1 MPLLIEI
8 ALKSV
13 VLVFVLLTGFAYMSL
28 VERKVLARMQARFGP
43 NRAGPMGLL
52 QPLAD
57 GLKLILK
64 ESITPRAVDIPIY
77 FLAPVLVVIPA
88 LILFA
93 VIPVGSPAV
102 VLAGGQP
109 ILQLASNVNVGVL
122 YVLGV
127 MGIAVYGITLAG
139 WASNNKY
146 ASLGGLRASA
156 QVISYEL
163 GMGLSMVAVVLMAGS
178 MSLAQIVTAQLPG
191 QFGGVL
197 GWFIFRQPVAAAIF
211 AITALAETMRAP
223 FDLVEAEQELTA
235 GYMTEYSGM
244 KFALFFMGEYVKM
257 IAVSALFTTF
267 FLGGWNG
274 PFVNEVPILSV
285 AYFTAKVIL
294 CLLMMIWTRA
304 TLPRLRY
311 DRLMGFGWK
320 VLLPVGLANVMLTAL
335 LIVIGIPGYK

>member
-1 MPLLIEI
+1 MPVFIEI

-28 VERKVLARMQARFGP
+28 VERKVLARMQARIGP

-57 GLKLILK
+57 GLKLIVK

-93 VIPVGSPAV
+93 VIPVGS
-102 VLAGGQP
+102 LP
-109 ILQLASNVNVGVL
+109 IFQLASNVNVGVL

-156 QVISYEL
+156 QIISYEL

-211 AITALAETMRAP
+211 AITALAETMRSP

-285 AYFTAKVIL
+285 VYFTAKVIL

-320 VLLPVGLANVMLTAL
+320 VLLPVGLANVMVTAL
-335 LIVIGIPGYK
+335 LIVIGVPGYK

>member
-1 MPLLIEI
+1 MPVLIELI
-8 ALKSV
+8 LKSV
-13 VLVFVLLTGFAYMSL
+13 VLVFVLLTGFAYMSF
-28 VERKVLARMQARFGP
+28 VERRVLARLQARVGP
-43 NRAGPMGLL
+43 NRAGPAGLL

-57 GLKLILK
+57 GIKLILK
-64 ESITPRAVDIPIY
+64 ESITPKAVDIPIY
-77 FLAPVLVVIPA
+77 FLAPVLVVVPA

-93 VIPVGSPAV
+93 VIPVGKGP
-102 VLAGGQP
+102 LF
-109 ILQLASNVNVGVL
+109 QLASDVNVGVL

-127 MGIAVYGITLAG
+127 MGVAVYGITLAG

-178 MSLAQIVTAQLPG
+178 MSLAQIVEAQLPG
-191 QFGGVL
+191 NIL
-197 GWFIFRQPVAAAIF
+197 GWYIFRQPVAAVIF
-211 AITALAETMRAP
+211 AITILAETMRAP

-267 FLGGWNG
+267 FLGGWSG
-274 PFVNEVPILSV
+274 PFVNEVPLLSV
-285 AYFTAKVIL
+285 AYFTIKVIA
-294 CLLMMIWTRA
+294 CLLGMILIRA
-304 TLPRLRY
+304 TLPRMRY
-311 DRLMGFGWK
+311 DRLMAFGWK
-320 VLLPVGLANVMLTAL
+320 VLVPVALANVLVTAV
-335 LIVIGIPGYK
+335 LIGLGIPGYK

>member
-1 MPLLIEI
+1 MPVILEI
-8 ALKSV
+8 ILKCL

-28 VERKVLARMQARFGP
+28 VERKVLARLQARYGP

-57 GLKLILK
+57 GLKLIVK
-64 ESITPRAVDIPIY
+64 ESITPSGVDVPIY

-93 VIPVGSPAV
+93 VIPVGPGD
-102 VLAGGQP
+102 LF
-109 ILQLASNVNVGVL
+109 QLASKVNVGVL

-139 WASNNKY
+139 WSSNNKY
-146 ASLGGLRASA
+146 ASLGSLRASA

-163 GMGLSMVAVVLMAGS
+163 GMGLAMVTVVLMAGS
-178 MSLAQIVTAQLPG
+178 MSMADIVSAQLPS
-191 QFGGVL
+191 QYGGVL
-197 GWFIFRQPVAAAIF
+197 GWFIFRQPVAAVVF
-211 AITALAETMRAP
+211 AITALAETMRSP

-257 IAVSALFTTF
+257 IAVSGLFTTF
-267 FLGGWNG
+267 FLGGWSG
-274 PFVNEVPILSV
+274 PFALEQPVLGVL
-285 AYFTAKVIL
+285 YFTIKVVA
-294 CLLMMIWTRA
+294 CLLLMILVRA
-304 TLPRLRY
+304 TLPRVRY
-311 DRLMGFGWK
+311 DKLMAIGWK
-320 VLLPVGLANVMLTAL
+320 ALIPVMLANVVVTAV
-335 LIVIGIPGYK
+335 LIVVGVPGYK

>member
-1 MPLLIEI
+1 MAPLLEI
-8 ALKSV
+8 ILKSV
-13 VLVFVLLTGFAYMSL
+13 VLIFVLLTGFAYMSL
-28 VERKVLARMQARFGP
+28 VERKVLARLQARIGP

-57 GLKLILK
+57 GLKLIVK
-64 ESITPRAVDIPIY
+64 ESITPGTVDKPIY

-93 VIPVGSPAV
+93 VIPVGS
-102 VLAGGQP
+102 LP
-109 ILQLASNVNVGVL
+109 IFQLASNVNVGVL

-139 WASNNKY
+139 WSSNNKY

-178 MSLAQIVTAQLPG
+178 LSLAQIVNAQLPG
-191 QFGGVL
+191 QWGGIL
-197 GWFIFRQPVAAAIF
+197 GWYIFRQPVAAVIF

-235 GYMTEYSGM
+235 GFMTEYSGM

-267 FLGGWNG
+267 FLGGWSG
-274 PFVNEVPILSV
+274 PFVTEVPILSV
-285 AYFTAKVIL
+285 VYFTAKVIL
-294 CLLMMIWTRA
+294 CLLAMILTRA
-304 TLPRLRY
+304 TLPRMRY

-320 VLLPVGLANVMLTAL
+320 VLLPVGLANVMVTAL
-335 LIVIGIPGYK
+335 LIVAKIPGYQ